1 MTMADPDATA
11 SAEPSLDEGITAV
24 LSGKGLFL
32 SNPYPF
38 FRRLREESPVHWF
51 APGTAVVS
59 TYPEAREV
67 HSDNRRF
74 LAGFSNVEDL
84 NVSLL
89 SPEEVAM
96 VYDWEARFRRNW
108 MFTMDGEK
116 HKRFRGA
123 ISRLFT
129 QKRIEEMGDVA
140 QRVINEWLLGHAG
153 DQAASD
159 MVQLA
164 YKVPLAVVATLF
176 GIPVEETE
184 RFRIWND
191 ESSNMEMRGVPL
203 EPANVRK
210 SDTGLRKMTDYVEE
224 LTERKR
230 RSSDRTE
237 LVHALLSAEEE
248 DRLSEAELAATMSF
262 LLSTGYETT
271 SKVAVNGLLAILRER
286 DQWSLLCSDRTLVVD
301 AVEELLRFDSSIVV
315 NEKIAATDVELKG
328 VKIPAGTSLLTL
340 TGAANHDPQAF
351 WDPDH
356 LDITRHPNEHLTLGR
371 GVHFCLGANLLR
383 MEMQILFTTLSA
395 RFPDIE
401 LAVPADAVVWESQSV
416 LRSPKEL
423 PVHLGQARSVPA

>member
-1 MTMADPDATA
+1 MDTDA
-11 SAEPSLDEGITAV
+11 SVSEELSLDDGIIAV
-24 LSGKGLFL
+24 LSGKGPLL

-51 APGTAVVS
+51 ANGTAVVS
-59 TYPEAREV
+59 TYPEVREI

-84 NVSLL
+84 DVSLL

-96 VYDWEARFRRNW
+96 VYEWEARFRRNW
-108 MFTMDGEK
+108 LFTMDGEK

-129 QKRIEEMGDVA
+129 TKKIEQMGDVA
-140 QRVINEWLLGHAG
+140 QGVIDKWLEEHADDRVPSNIVE
-153 DQAASD
+153 
-159 MVQLA
+159 LA

-176 GIPVEETE
+176 GIPIDETE

-210 SDTGLRKMTDYVEE
+210 SDAGLRKMTEYVAE
-224 LTERKR
+224 LTDRKR

-237 LVHALLSAEEE
+237 LVQALLSAEEE
-248 DRLSEAELAATMSF
+248 DRLSQEELAATMSF

-271 SKVAVNGLLAILRER
+271 SKVAVNGLLALMRER
-286 DQWSLLCSDRTLVVD
+286 HQWSLLCSDPSLMED
-301 AVEELLRFDSSIVV
+301 AIEELLRFDSSIVV
-315 NEKIAATDVELKG
+315 NEKIAATDVDLKG
-328 VKIPAGTSLLTL
+328 VKIPAETSLLTL

-351 WDPDH
+351 RDPDH

-371 GVHFCLGANLLR
+371 GVHFCLGASLLR
-383 MEMQILFTTLSA
+383 MEMQILFTTLST
-395 RFPDIE
+395 RFPDME
-401 LAVPADAVVWESQSV
+401 LAVPADDVVWEAQSV
-416 LRSPKEL
+416 LRSPKQL
-423 PVHLGQARSVPA
+423 PVHLGPERIKS